1 MPAESHIVSTAADL
15 ASQVRARRV
24 DPVAITSATLARIS
38 GDSRAAAAFRHQ
50 AIAAAHDEAVHRLGD
65 CCRFGRVGEG
75 FATVLDDLVL
85 VLTEHIALEEKAAL
99 PLAEK
104 SG

>member
-50 AIAAAHDEAVHRLGD
+50 ADRGCARG
-65 CCRFGRVGEG
+65 
-75 FATVLDDLVL
+75 
-85 VLTEHIALEEKAAL
+85 
-99 PLAEK
+99 
-104 SG
+104 SGPSAR